1 MKRQNVSTGRPTE
14 ATLGY
19 CRAVR
24 VGDIIHVAGTGAT
37 NPDLSIVAPGDAYAQ
52 AKHIFGIIE
61 GALKEAG
68 AEMRHVV
75 RTRVFLTNAADFQA
89 VGKAH
94 GEVFRDIR
102 PACTI
107 IGGIQMVLSGM
118 VVEIEAD
125 AIISD

>member
-14 ATLGY
+14 ASIGY
-19 CRAVR
+19 CRAVG
-24 VGDIIHVAGTGAT
+24 VGDIIHVAGTGGT
-37 NPDLSIVAPGDAYAQ
+37 NSDGVIVAPGDAYAQ
-52 AKHIFGIIE
+52 AKQIFGIMA

-75 RTRVFLTNAADFQA
+75 RTRVFLTDAADFQA

-107 IGGIQMVLSGM
+107 IGGIQMVLPGM

-125 AIISD
+125 TIISD

>member
-14 ATLGY
+14 ASIGY

-24 VGDIIHVAGTGAT
+24 VGEIIHVAGTGPT
-37 NPDLSIVAPGDAYAQ
+37 NPDGSVVAPGDAYGQ
-52 AKHIFGIIE
+52 AKHILGIIE

-94 GEVFRDIR
+94 GESFRDIR
-102 PACTI
+102 PACTM
-107 IGGIQMVLSGM
+107 IGGIEMVLPGM

>member
-14 ATLGY
+14 ASIGY

-24 VGDIIHVAGTGAT
+24 VGDIIHVAGTGGT
-37 NPDLSIVAPGDAYAQ
+37 NPDGVIVAPGDAYAQ
-52 AKHIFGIIE
+52 AKQIFGIIE

-107 IGGIQMVLSGM
+107 IGGIQMVLPGM